1 MPVPTTYA
9 IAFGNNGQLVLST
22 NAGTSWSPTS
32 SGFGT
37 ANIYAGTIAGAYV
50 SLVGQ
55 NGNTSYAT
63 KSGPTIT
70 AFTAQSTG
78 SSQDLYSVTYGLTQT
93 VAVGAAG
100 QICNAITPAAWNVQT
115 IGSNTWRSV
124 SYRLGI
130 GFIAV
135 GDNGAVT
142 TSTNGIA
149 WTAVQY
155 LGSTSL
161 KMIYSA
167 ELNKFII
174 YGSNNVWLYNGSV
187 FTDTHLSNVWPV
199 TSTIQSV
206 SMSSV
211 GAWTVGTGGV
221 IAASTDLSNWLIFPS
236 PFSLTSTQ
244 IGVIWSGAEFFALD
258 SAGTLGAVSLA
269 SYAPYNSQEITTLV
283 PTVNH
288 GWYYIQ
294 DKRWYLYS
302 DSYQAEVVSGS
313 NTVSGYQVHTL
324 KYSPKLATPIEVFN
338 FIYNQKTQTYQKDI
352 VFQKT
357 IAFTNSGITPEFTL
371 SGQVVSL
378 NGVYTTT
385 IGILGSPL
393 TYENL
398 GTRNGNAGQ
407 TFHTNYSPLDK
418 STSLHL
424 YVSTTSN
431 GLIDLTAAIG
441 SSIIVDYDLGTVQF
455 INADSYIGGAIF
467 LYYGVGINIFY
478 EPKNTTNTITATTA
492 SVNPALDGIG
502 AGFIQV
508 SISDRNISNV

>member
-1 MPVPTTYA
+1 MTTTPYSVKTDVT
-9 IAFGNNGQLVLST
+9 FST
-22 NAGTSWSPTS
+22 YNVNENTSI
-32 SGFGT
+32 GT
-37 ANIYAGTIAGAYV
+37 ASVYYTQPHPGSGKKIQGWMWDRMQWVSPQSLKSFAFVPMFWDSSTSGLDSSYFQSGYGDGDDLKLLSLDYNIDIPFTETV
-50 SLVGQ
+50 S
-55 NGNTSYAT
+55 
-63 KSGPTIT
+63 
-70 AFTAQSTG
+70 
-78 SSQDLYSVTYGLTQT
+78 
-93 VAVGAAG
+93 GAAH
-100 QICNAITPAAWNVQT
+100 
-115 IGSNTWRSV
+115 
-124 SYRLGI
+124 
-130 GFIAV
+130 
-135 GDNGAVT
+135 
-142 TSTNGIA
+142 
-149 WTAVQY
+149 
-155 LGSTSL
+155 
-161 KMIYSA
+161 YSI
-167 ELNKFII
+167 N
-174 YGSNNVWLYNGSV
+174 
-187 FTDTHLSNVWPV
+187 P
-199 TSTIQSV
+199 
-206 SMSSV
+206 
-211 GAWTVGTGGV
+211 TG
-221 IAASTDLSNWLIFPS
+221 
-236 PFSLTSTQ
+236 
-244 IGVIWSGAEFFALD
+244 
-258 SAGTLGAVSLA
+258 
-269 SYAPYNSQEITTLV
+269 QEITALV

-407 TFHTNYSPLDK
+407 TFHTNHSPLDK
-418 STSLHL
+418 SVSPHL

-455 INADSYIGGAIF
+455 ITADSYIGGAIF
-467 LYYGVGINIFY
+467 LYYGVGFNIFY